1 MRKLVLILLIAVA
14 APHMAFAA
22 DEAFAVKLLVGR
34 STIVDVGTAIA
45 RVSLTSADVADAVVT
60 SSSQLLVNGKTPGTI
75 SMYVWERTGGL
86 RRYEVEVQRDL
97 AVLNDQIKRLF
108 PGESIEAQ
116 SSGHGIVL
124 SGLVNS
130 KETFDKA
137 AIVAGGFVEKADAIV
152 NMLKIQES
160 NASNQVLLKVRFAEV
175 TRSAVTELGATLF
188 TGASGYKDVLART
201 TTTTPAPVFDNSDP
215 NKPKLVFSDFLNL
228 FLFDTKHQL
237 GTAIQAL
244 QTKGQ
249 FQMLAEPNVV
259 AESGKDASF
268 LAGGEF
274 PVPVAQG
281 SGANL
286 AISVTYKE
294 FGVRLNFTPL
304 IHGDRVHLKVRP
316 EVSTLDFANGVLLNG
331 FRIPALSTRR
341 TETEVDLLDG
351 QTFAIAGLINNSM
364 NSTLQKI
371 PGIGDI
377 PILGLLFK
385 SKAANKDQTE
395 LVVMITPQILPR
407 TSPGVT
413 NSLPS
418 TPEPFLE
425 PIPAKKMVDPLP
437 PAFTPARAGATNPK
451 AEASPAAPAV
461 VAPAAPAP
469 IAPQAPNSPA
479 AAAAILHPGPP
490 PVVVVGPK
498 AAAAPVQG
506 AATAPAAAPLDGREQ
521 HVLDSTQSPDAAVKP
536 LSEKDQK
543 KLDEANRKKEKA
555 DQEQQAKAAREQAKH
570 DAEAAREQAKKD
582 ADAAKLA
589 AEQAKRQEKID
600 ADAAKAAAERAKRQA
615 EAERSHQKSL
625 DEAAT
630 KTKEADA
637 RYQAELARNQK

>member
-1 MRKLVLILLIAVA
+1 MRKFVLILLIAVA
-14 APHMAFAA
+14 APRFVFAA
-22 DEAFAVKLLVGR
+22 DDALAVKLLVGR
-34 STIVDVGTAIA
+34 STIVDVGSAIA

-60 SSSQLLVNGKTPGTI
+60 SSNQLLVNGKTPGTI

-86 RRYEVEVQRDL
+86 HRYEVVVLRDL

-108 PGESIEAQ
+108 PGESIDAQ
-116 SSGHGIVL
+116 SSGKGIVL
-124 SGLVNS
+124 SGLVSN

-137 AIVAGGFVEKADAIV
+137 AIVAGGYVDKADEVV
-152 NMLKIQES
+152 NMLRIQES
-160 NASNQVLLKVRFAEV
+160 TASNQVLLRVRFAEV
-175 TRSAVTELGATLF
+175 TRSAVTELGATFF
-188 TGASGYKDVLART
+188 TGATGYKDVLART
-201 TTTTPAPVFDNSDP
+201 TTSTPAPVFDNSDP
-215 NKPKLVFSDFLNL
+215 AKPKLVFSDFLNL
-228 FLFDTKHQL
+228 FLFDSKNQL

-259 AESGKDASF
+259 AESGKEASF

-294 FGVRLNFTPL
+294 FGVRLNFTPV

-351 QTFAIAGLINNSM
+351 QSFAIAGLINNSM

-407 TSPGVT
+407 QSPGVT
-413 NSLPS
+413 SSLPR
-418 TPEPFLE
+418 TPEPFLA
-425 PIPAKKMVDPLP
+425 PMPAKKLVEPLP
-437 PAFTPARAGATNPK
+437 PAFTPARVGATNPK
-451 AEASPAAPAV
+451 AEASPTAPAV
-461 VAPAAPAP
+461 VAPAPSASVSPA
-469 IAPQAPNSPA
+469 NSPA
-479 AAAAILHPGPP
+479 AAAAILNPPPP

-498 AAAAPVQG
+498 TAPAQGAAAAPLN
-506 AATAPAAAPLDGREQ
+506 ASEQ
-521 HVLDSTQSPDAAVKP
+521 HVLDSTQRPDAAAKP
-536 LSEKDQK
+536 LSAKDQK
-543 KLDEANRKKEKA
+543 KQDEANRKKEKA
-555 DQEQQAKAAREQAKH
+555 DQEQKEKAAREQA
-570 DAEAAREQAKKD
+570 RKD
-582 ADAAKLA
+582 ADAAKVA
-589 AEQAKRQEKID
+589 AEQAKRQAKKD
-600 ADAAKAAAERAKRQA
+600 AEAAKAAAEQAKRQA
-615 EAERSHQKSL
+615 EIERSHQKAL
-625 DEAAT
+625 DEA
-630 KTKEADA
+630 EARMRSA
-637 RYQAELARNQK
+637 EAAYQAQLGKKE